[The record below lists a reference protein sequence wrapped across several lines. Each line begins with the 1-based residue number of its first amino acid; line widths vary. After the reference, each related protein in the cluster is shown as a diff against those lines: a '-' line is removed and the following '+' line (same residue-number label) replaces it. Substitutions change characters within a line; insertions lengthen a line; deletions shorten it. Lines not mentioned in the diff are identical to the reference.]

1 MPWRVIFPS
10 SSSAW
15 KALES
20 CSSCVPCTQLDMI
33 RGPKVC
39 LWYKRLCLVHCLCR
53 YPCPN
58 CLRCPPPF
66 GVAAFLPF
74 FLNLHPAGLPLA
86 FHCLLTFLP
95 SSVTDPRLQHVPSP
109 TWLVPMPPTPHLQ
122 TAMMTFPF
130 CNPHVP
136 TLPLCISDDEVLSH
150 ALGFLIF
157 PCSHPLPL
165 CAPGLPHTPAAVADA
180 LLGMVNIPHAYS
192 ILLLFLHLLHH

>member
-1 MPWRVIFPS
+1 VPCMPWRVIFPS

-33 RGPKVC
+33 RGLKVC
-39 LWYKRLCLVHCLCR
+39 LWYKRLCLVHCLSR

-95 SSVTDPRLQHVPSP
+95 SSVTDPRLQAGMSLCQLNAHVCWRNSYSIA
-109 TWLVPMPPTPHLQ
+109 TCSSM
-122 TAMMTFPF
+122 
-130 CNPHVP
+130 
-136 TLPLCISDDEVLSH
+136 LC
-150 ALGFLIF
+150 
-157 PCSHPLPL
+157 
-165 CAPGLPHTPAAVADA
+165 TAAVYTT
-180 LLGMVNIPHAYS
+180 HWW
-192 ILLLFLHLLHH
+192 

>member
-1 MPWRVIFPS
+1 MPAWLRRIESTVPCMPWRVIFPS

-95 SSVTDPRLQHVPSP
+95 SSVTDPRL
-109 TWLVPMPPTPHLQ
+109 HL
-122 TAMMTFPF
+122 TMRGGRAMMGEPMRS
-130 CNPHVP
+130 VP
-136 TLPLCISDDEVLSH
+136 THFWPLADCCRGTDKLKQRSFDPHSMATSI
-150 ALGFLIF
+150 ALHCLMG
-157 PCSHPLPL
+157 
-165 CAPGLPHTPAAVADA
+165 
-180 LLGMVNIPHAYS
+180 N
-192 ILLLFLHLLHH
+192 